1 MIAPVLQNNLLLLS
15 QVTALMAY
23 SQESHTIGS
32 ILNSIMTLQWARL
45 TSLNDSGKAFDNDCK
60 PPLKP
65 DPSPKQ
71 PPCNNPESLQEPPCQ
86 GKPHQRIPMKSVI
99 FLARYGTIA
108 PNVLSTVPVSLI
120 TLPPCTPMLLIWSNF
135 SKVNYRDFKTFCAAI
150 CKHPELATQI
160 ATPKQLCSSCNQST
174 PCNVSASAPPCQPQ
188 ANLAVTT
195 VNPIN
200 DLQACH
206 ETAAVHLNEAHVC
219 FNEAWVCLA
228 QLRQTA
234 PILRSFWQHFFHQ

>member
-108 PNVLSTVPVSLI
+108 PNVLSTVSVSLI
-120 TLPPCTPMLLIWSNF
+120 TLPPCTPMLLIISNF
-135 SKVNYRDFKTFCAAI
+135 TKSITGISRHSVLLFASTLNLPLKL
-150 CKHPELATQI
+150 PPQ
-160 ATPKQLCSSCNQST
+160 SSC
-174 PCNVSASAPPCQPQ
+174 APVAISQLLVTSQLLLLP
-188 ANLAVTT
+188 ANLKPT
-195 VNPIN
+195 
-200 DLQACH
+200 
-206 ETAAVHLNEAHVC
+206 
-219 FNEAWVCLA
+219 
-228 QLRQTA
+228 
-234 PILRSFWQHFFHQ
+234 